1 MLEARSGH
9 RLAASTIS
17 RKHVFCTRLLASGS
31 EYAISIARSLFAPET
46 NFLNPST
53 GIPLPNAYGIN
64 QKSKDHCG
72 SHIDSLIE
80 GTSCLWS
87 PLPPGWSWLHAPI
100 RILRLGSC
108 IYLFP
113 GEWGSPARCTTS

>member
-72 SHIDSLIE
+72 SHIDSLIV
-80 GTSCLWS
+80 
-87 PLPPGWSWLHAPI
+87 
-100 RILRLGSC
+100 RNILSMESIASRLVMVACSHTN
-108 IYLFP
+108 P
-113 GEWGSPARCTTS
+113 